1 MTKSIFE
8 ETITRR
14 RVLTGGVACTLQAL
28 VPRRSL
34 RALTA
39 QDSTNKHIE
48 ESVCLDLYAFPGLR
62 QNTTS
67 IAVSWINSKFGGR
80 HLSDHAKVRIHAG
93 DRDWEIELP
102 TAVAQLERK
111 IGDTSVFT
119 GTMENAER
127 RKRVV
132 VIDLSSPAITTNGSM
147 NVWAEHF
154 SLLGIR
160 HRIGTPF
167 LSELVRDNHDLASL
181 YHASTP
187 ADDRTVLLEPLSAVI
202 AERFH
207 AKGFASNVENRAVRL
222 ASALLPDV
230 LRYDPNYPTGF
241 TFAAQNGRHPSEDT
255 TEVVAAILNGG
266 ISAPVQSHRTHH
278 GLSILQF
285 DYFQRL
291 ASV

>member
-119 GTMENAER
+119 GTMEDAGR
-127 RKRVV
+127 RKSVV
-132 VIDLSSPAITTNGSM
+132 LIDLSSPAITTNGSV

-154 SLLGIR
+154 SLGIR
-160 HRIGTPF
+160 HRIGAPF
-167 LSELVRDNHDLASL
+167 LSELVGDNYKLASL
-181 YHASTP
+181 YHASIP
-187 ADDRTVLLEPLSAVI
+187 AIDQALLLEPLSALI
-202 AERFH
+202 SKRFY
-207 AKGFASNVENRAVRL
+207 ARGFASNVENRAVRL

-285 DYFQRL
+285 NYFQRL

>member
-1 MTKSIFE
+1 MTKSTFRE
-8 ETITRR
+8 AITRR

-62 QNTTS
+62 QNTTA
-67 IAVSWINSKFGGR
+67 IAVSCVNSKFGR
-80 HLSDHAKVRIHAG
+80 RPLSHHAKVRIHAG
-93 DRDWEIELP
+93 AARDWEIELP
-102 TAVAQLERK
+102 TGVSQQERK

-119 GTMENAER
+119 ETIEGAGQS
-127 RKRVV
+127 KSVV
-132 VIDLSSPAITTNGSM
+132 LIELANPAITTNGSM
-147 NVWAEHF
+147 NIWAEHF
-154 SLLGIR
+154 SLGIR
-160 HRIGTPF
+160 HRIGAPF
-167 LSELVRDNHDLASL
+167 LSELVGDNYKLASL
-181 YHASTP
+181 YHASISATDQ
-187 ADDRTVLLEPLSAVI
+187 ALLLEPLSALI
-202 AERFH
+202 SKRFY
-207 AKGFASNVENRAVRL
+207 ARGFASNVENRAVRL

-230 LRYDPNYPTGF
+230 LRYDPNDPTGF

-285 DYFQRL
+285 NYFQRL